1 MFFSFIEMY
10 YGGGN
15 GFFSV
20 QIRYFNDKRNMG
32 FYFFDCLF
40 NECKFDFEIDALLLN
55 IIYIKL
61 NFFLV
66 VYLYI

>member
-1 MFFSFIEMY
+1 MVWEMVFL
-10 YGGGN
+10 
-15 GFFSV
+15 GFRFGILMMNV
-20 QIRYFNDKRNMG
+20 NMG

-40 NECKFDFEIDALLLN
+40 NECKFDFEIDVLLLN

>member
-1 MFFSFIEMY
+1 MVWEMVFL
-10 YGGGN
+10 
-15 GFFSV
+15 GFRFGILMINV
-20 QIRYFNDKRNMG
+20 NMS

-40 NECKFDFEIDALLLN
+40 NECKFDFEIDVLLLN
-55 IIYIKL
+55 IICIKL

>member
-1 MFFSFIEMY
+1 MVWEMIFL
-10 YGGGN
+10 
-15 GFFSV
+15 GFGFGILMINV
-20 QIRYFNDKRNMG
+20 NMG

-40 NECKFDFEIDALLLN
+40 NKCKFDFEIDVLLLN